1 MPERKHTAGEII
13 NKWEM
18 PLRAEIVCLL
28 LLEIWPGTP
37 ILHKPLFS

>member
-28 LLEIWPGTP
+28 LLLAVVCSMATPG
-37 ILHKPLFS
+37 LH

>member
-18 PLRAEIVCLL
+18 PLRAEIVCLHL
-28 LLEIWPGTP
+28 LAVVCSMATPG
-37 ILHKPLFS
+37 LH